1 MGKLNIRDHDKV
13 LSFKVL
19 WLQEQFKK
27 LRRLWCFKRLDKWTA
42 KTISTKKGETYKL
55 LTIAGDFVRND
66 NGTFKLKKL

>member
-27 LRRLWCFKRLDKWTA
+27 LRRL
-42 KTISTKKGETYKL
+42 
-55 LTIAGDFVRND
+55 
-66 NGTFKLKKL
+66 